1 MDLETIESYKDK
13 LNEKI
18 RYLNETIWEHKIAGK
33 VERWLNNFEDD
44 KERINSLFLLS
55 QFMYF
60 GSHSMRELLKSLF
73 RDLYKYHKIEQIRL
87 RNSNTINLTF
97 INEQFNIELNNTR
110 FLGVGNPSESGTHL
124 LYFFRQENQLSK
136 KLFIDAHEI
145 FKYTN
150 NKKADGTVEL
160 VRCLENENIT
170 EYVFLDDFCGSGS
183 QAKKYNRT
191 IVNDIKSINPDIRVS
206 YIMLFSTKNGKD
218 IIKKS
223 TQFDYV
229 EAIFELDE
237 SFKCFSESSRY
248 FKKQPDFITKE
259 ECLSICE
266 KYGKPQM
273 KNILEKE
280 VYDENKLDIVVEKN
294 KFGFGDCQLLLG
306 FHHNT
311 PDNTLPIFWY
321 DEDKIWSPIFRRYN
335 KIYS

>member
-1 MDLETIESYKDK
+1 MDLESIESYKDK

-33 VERWLNNFEDD
+33 VESWLNNFEDD

-60 GSHSMRELLKSLF
+60 GSHSMRELLKSLY
-73 RDLYKYHKIEQIRL
+73 RDLYKYHKIEQIRI
-87 RNSNTINLTF
+87 RNNNTVDLTLINDKF
-97 INEQFNIELNNTR
+97 NNELKNTR
-110 FLGVGNPSESGTHL
+110 FLGVGNPSESGPHL
-124 LYFFRQENQLSK
+124 LYFFRQENQLSNT
-136 KLFIDAHEI
+136 LFIDAHEI
-145 FKYTN
+145 FEYTN
-150 NKKADGTVEL
+150 K
-160 VRCLENENIT
+160 ENTNGSTESIRTLKNGNIA
-170 EYVFLDDFCGSGS
+170 EYVFLDDFCGSGT
-183 QAKKYNRT
+183 QAKRYNNT
-191 IVNDIKSINPDIRVS
+191 IVKDIKRMNPDARVS
-206 YIMLFSTKNGKD
+206 YLMLFATKKGKNK
-218 IIKKS
+218 IK
-223 TQFDYV
+223 TEMQFDYV

-259 ECLSICE
+259 ECIIICE
-266 KYGKPQM
+266 KYGKPQIENVL
-273 KNILEKE
+273 KKE
-280 VYDENKLDIVVEKN
+280 IEDERKLAIAVEKH
-294 KFGFGDCQLLLG
+294 KYGFGDCQLLLG